1 MCRTIVVSLVILQF
15 VISSL
20 QVEFTS
26 TFGHCIKQDK
36 PNVIKCAGQQAI
48 ETLQQ
53 LNDVDNFTL
62 SEGFVLSK
70 DETVMGRSTPI
81 NFLDQDPTD
90 LR

>member
-1 MCRTIVVSLVILQF
+1 MCRTFVIVLVILQC
-15 VISSL
+15 IATSL
-20 QVEFTS
+20 QIEFTS
-26 TFGHCIKQDK
+26 SFGHCIKQDK

-62 SEGFVLSK
+62 SEGFVFRK
-70 DETVMGRSTPI
+70 DESVMGRSSPI

>member
-1 MCRTIVVSLVILQF
+1 MCRTIIVTVVILQC
-15 VISSL
+15 VTQSL
-20 QVEFTS
+20 SIEFTS

-53 LNDVDNFTL
+53 FNEVDNFTL
-62 SEGFVLSK
+62 SEGFVFSK
-70 DETVMGRSTPI
+70 DESVMGRSSPI